1 MTLPAIVTGFR
12 EGLGRGELLIQ
23 KCGSCSKL
31 NMYPRHACPYCQSSD
46 LGWQPAAGTGTLMSV
61 TVLRAGAPV
70 GFEHDL
76 PYALGIVRLDEDV
89 QLLARLA
96 PDEDGDWSSYH
107 CDDKVSFRANH
118 PSANDRPCAAFGH
131 ADTK

>member
-12 EGLGRGELLIQ
+12 DGLKRGELLIQ
-23 KCGSCSKL
+23 QCGSCSQL

-46 LGWQPAAGTGTLMSV
+46 LGWKAAAGTGTLMSV

-70 GFEHDL
+70 GFEDDL

-89 QLLARLA
+89 QLLARLV
-96 PDEDGDWSSYH
+96 PDPDGDWSSYS
-107 CDDKVSFRANH
+107 CDDRVSFAANDA
-118 PSANDRPCAAFGH
+118 SANDRPCAAFGH
-131 ADTK
+131 AAAG